1 MILTYHSFF
10 RLLLAALWSMYF
22 ASAQQD
28 SGRTRIGEITVRVY
42 FATNANPADAGTR
55 AEEIDQK
62 IAVQLRSSEHL
73 HFAHYRVLGEETQE
87 IFRSYENWSQPLK
100 PSDEILIRFEPN
112 RQSLADSVSLDL
124 ELWLARK
131 KILKTD
137 AVLYAKQALY
147 ILGPEW
153 RGGRLIIA
161 LTPIL

>member
-1 MILTYHSFF
+1 MILPYRSFF
-10 RLLLAALWSMYF
+10 CLLLSALLSMTF

-28 SGRTRIGEITVRVY
+28 SGRTRIGQITVRVY
-42 FATNANPADAGTR
+42 FATNANPADARTR
-55 AEEIDQK
+55 AKEVDK
-62 IAVQLRSSEHL
+62 KTAAQLRGSEHL
-73 HFAHYRVLGEETQE
+73 HFTHYRVLGEETQE

-100 PSDEILIRFEPN
+100 PSDEILVRFEPN
-112 RQSLADSVSLDL
+112 QHSLSDSVSLDL

-137 AVLYAKQALY
+137 AVLHAKQALF

-161 LTPIL
+161 ITPIL

>member
-1 MILTYHSFF
+1 MMFPQLSFV
-10 RLLLAALWSMYF
+10 RLLLSALLSVTF
-22 ASAQQD
+22 SSAQQD
-28 SGRTRIGEITVRVY
+28 AGQTQIGKLMVRVY

-100 PSDEILIRFEPN
+100 PSDEILVRFEPN
-112 RQSLADSVSLDL
+112 RHSLADSVSLDL

-137 AVLYAKQALY
+137 AVLHAKQALY

-161 LTPIL
+161 VTPII